1 MKTNASALAALAA
14 FVVVLAC
21 VPLVPGALDHY
32 GTFYLF
38 LVFVH
43 IVLAQSWNLVAGYAG
58 QISLA
63 QHAFFGIGG
72 YTTAIV
78 ATRLL
83 SDETFYFDPFAML
96 AAGAVA
102 ALFAAAIGV
111 PLLSKLAGDYFALGT
126 LGFGE
131 IVRVVLVKGGSFTGG
146 SFGIAMSPAPFDT
159 IAPHYWVGL
168 GLAVAATAA
177 VCAVSRS
184 RLGLALMAVR
194 EDPMAAA
201 ASGVNVLRF
210 KVLAFAIGAFFAG
223 IAGSLYAFYVFAVSP
238 VGFLNLNWTLYPI
251 LMCVMGG
258 SGTVFGPVIG
268 AFLMTAV
275 FSAATLWLPAA
286 HPILSGAMIIA
297 VMLFM
302 PNGILR
308 VRVARSRRAPGGR
321 WRPKRL
327 LRGIEQPPGSVGVA
341 TRAPS
346 GTWRGAQPGEE
357 P

>member
-1 MKTNASALAALAA
+1 MGAPTSRAAPVPLYALLGALVVLLAA
-14 FVVVLAC
+14 

-32 GTFYLF
+32 GTYYLF

-83 SDETFYFDPFAML
+83 SDETFYFNPFAIL
-96 AAGAVA
+96 AAGVVA
-102 ALFAAAIGV
+102 ALFAAAIGL
-111 PLLSKLAGDYFALGT
+111 PLLSKLAGDYFALGS

-131 IVRVVLVKGGSFTGG
+131 IVRVLLVKGGPLTGG
-146 SFGIAMSPAPFDT
+146 SFGIAMSPAPFET
-159 IAPHYWVGL
+159 LAPHYWVGL
-168 GLAVAATAA
+168 ALATAATAA
-177 VCAVSRS
+177 VYLIARS

-201 ASGVNVLRF
+201 ANGVNVLWY
-210 KVLAFAIGAFFAG
+210 KVLAFAVGAFMAG
-223 IAGSLYAFYVFAVSP
+223 LAGSLYAFYVFSVSP

-251 LMCVMGG
+251 LMCVMGS

-286 HPILSGAMIIA
+286 HPILSGAMIIV

-308 VRVARSRRAPGGR
+308 MHFARRAHAHRGKPTPRRLSGGPE
-321 WRPKRL
+321 RP
-327 LRGIEQPPGSVGVA
+327 
-341 TRAPS
+341 
-346 GTWRGAQPGEE
+346 
-357 P
+357 

>member
-1 MKTNASALAALAA
+1 MFARQLALLVAFFAA
-14 FVVVLAC
+14 LAC

-83 SDETFYFDPFAML
+83 SDETFYFNPLAML
-96 AAGAVA
+96 AAGVVA
-102 ALFAAAIGV
+102 ALCAAAIGV

-131 IVRVVLVKGGSFTGG
+131 IVRVALVKGGSVTGG
-146 SFGIAMSPAPFDT
+146 SFGISMSPAVFDT
-159 IAPHYWVGL
+159 LAPHYLVGL
-168 GLAVAATAA
+168 GLAVAATGA
-177 VCAVSRS
+177 VWAISRS

-201 ASGVNVLRF
+201 ASGVSVLWF
-210 KVLAFAIGAFFAG
+210 KVLAFSIGAFMAG
-223 IAGSLYAFYVFAVSP
+223 LAGSLYAFYVFAVSP
-238 VGFLNLNWTLYPI
+238 VGFLNLNWTLYPV
-251 LMCVMGG
+251 LMCVMGS
-258 SGTVFGPVIG
+258 SGTVLGPVLG
-268 AFLMTAV
+268 AFVMTAV

-286 HPILSGAMIIA
+286 HPILSGAMIIL
-297 VMLFM
+297 VMIFM

-308 VRVARSRRAPGGR
+308 ARMAGGGR
-321 WRPKRL
+321 ALRRMTGVKRL
-327 LRGIEQPPGSVGVA
+327 LRDIEQPLKD
-341 TRAPS
+341 
-346 GTWRGAQPGEE
+346 GAQPGRRA
-357 P
+357 

>member
-1 MKTNASALAALAA
+1 MIAQPSAARPMPGFAAPATLAA
-14 FVVVLAC
+14 FVAALAC

-32 GTFYLF
+32 GAFYLF

-72 YTTAIV
+72 YATAIV

-83 SDETFYFDPFAML
+83 SEETFYFNPFAML
-96 AAGAVA
+96 AAGVVA
-102 ALFAAAIGV
+102 ALFAVAIGV

-131 IVRVVLVKGGSFTGG
+131 IVRVLLVKGGSLTGG
-146 SFGIAMSPAPFDT
+146 SFGIAMSPTPFDT
-159 IAPHYWVGL
+159 LAPHYWVGL
-168 GLAVAATAA
+168 ALAVAVTGGVYAI
-177 VCAVSRS
+177 SRS

-201 ASGVNVLRF
+201 ASGVNVLWF
-210 KVLAFAIGAFFAG
+210 KVLAFAIGAFMAG
-223 IAGSLYAFYVFAVSP
+223 LAGGLYAFYVFSVSP
-238 VGFLNLNWTLYPI
+238 VGFLSLNWTLYPI

-258 SGTVFGPVIG
+258 SGTVLGPVLG

-275 FSAATLWLPAA
+275 FSASTLWLPSA
-286 HPILSGAMIIA
+286 HPILSGAMIIV

-308 VRVARSRRAPGGR
+308 MRVARSGRVLRRTFA
-321 WRPKRL
+321 PKRL
-327 LRGIEQPPGSVGVA
+327 LRDIEQP
-341 TRAPS
+341 
-346 GTWRGAQPGEE
+346 
-357 P
+357 

>member
-1 MKTNASALAALAA
+1 MSARPVTLLVVFVAA
-14 FVVVLAC
+14 LAC

-83 SDETFYFDPFAML
+83 SDETFYFNPFAML
-96 AAGAVA
+96 AAGVVA

-131 IVRVVLVKGGSFTGG
+131 IVRVALVKGGSVTGG
-146 SFGIAMSPAPFDT
+146 SFGISMSPAAFDT
-159 IAPHYWVGL
+159 LAPHYWVGL
-168 GLAVAATAA
+168 ALALAATGA
-177 VCAVSRS
+177 VWAISRS

-201 ASGVNVLRF
+201 ASGVGVLWF
-210 KVLAFAIGAFFAG
+210 KVLAFSIGAFMAG
-223 IAGSLYAFYVFAVSP
+223 LAGSLYAFYVFAVSP
-238 VGFLNLNWTLYPI
+238 VGFLNLNWTLYPV
-251 LMCVMGG
+251 LMCVMGS
-258 SGTVFGPVIG
+258 SGTVLGPVLG
-268 AFLMTAV
+268 AFVMTAV
-275 FSAATLWLPAA
+275 FSAATLWLPGA
-286 HPILSGAMIIA
+286 HPILSGAMIIL
-297 VMLFM
+297 VMIFM

-308 VRVARSRRAPGGR
+308 ARVAGGGR
-321 WRPKRL
+321 ALRWKTRTKRL
-327 LRGIEQPPGSVGVA
+327 LRDIEQP
-341 TRAPS
+341 
-346 GTWRGAQPGEE
+346 
-357 P
+357 